1 MPYKRGARKGKLTIA
16 ELRRAV
22 RLHNKLTKVTIP
34 KGASYEEIIKI
45 INDNGYNVDHAN
57 MKLVPSGDTKK
68 EVPVPPP
75 AKRKPK
81 SDVDKKF
88 DKELKEL
95 MAIADKNIEKEKKK
109 PVGKVKEAVAKIEG
123 KEKSK
128 EKPKPKPNFKLKSPR
143 KIGEVAKPTKKSAGF
158 DMKITFKTG
167 NLENQVRQ
175 TTKGFLK
182 SASKDNVKPFI
193 TKVRRSLGV
202 LNLNEKDRRELVDLA
217 KSIIKLNRPKL
228 ASLVE

>member
-1 MPYKRGARKGKLTIA
+1 MPYKRGERKGKLTIA

-34 KGASYEEIIKI
+34 RGASYEEIIKI

-57 MKLVPSGDTKK
+57 QKLVPSGDTKK

-75 AKRKPK
+75 RKRKPK
-81 SDVDKKF
+81 SEVDKKF

-95 MAIADKNIEKEKKK
+95 LDIADKNIEKEKKK
-109 PVGKVKEAVAKIEG
+109 PVGNVKEAVAKIEG
-123 KEKSK
+123 KEKA
-128 EKPKPKPNFKLKSPR
+128 KPKPKPNFKLKSPR

-175 TTKGFLK
+175 TAKGFLK
-182 SASKDNVKPFI
+182 SANKDNVKPFLA
-193 TKVRRSLGV
+193 KVRRSLGV
-202 LNLNEKDRRELVDLA
+202 LNLNEKDRRELMEIA
-217 KSIIKLNRPKL
+217 KSVIKMNRPKL